1 MIKYFFSL
9 FCLSEK
15 KGVTLLFTVVLLSV
29 FLSFGLGIIN
39 ILLGQII
46 ISGQAGQSFD
56 SLYAADRGLERT

>member
-9 FCLSEK
+9 FRLSDK
-15 KGVTLLFTVVLLSV
+15 KGVTLLLTVVLLSV